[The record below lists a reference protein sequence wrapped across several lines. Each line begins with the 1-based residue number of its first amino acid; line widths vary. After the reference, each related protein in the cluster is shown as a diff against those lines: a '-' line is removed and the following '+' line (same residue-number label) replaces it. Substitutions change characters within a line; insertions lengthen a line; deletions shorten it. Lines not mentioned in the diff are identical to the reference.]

1 MFSGT
6 KLVFV
11 FKFVHKAKTSD
22 MVKQLETQ
30 TLEEQI
36 DKLNEPVDE
45 LDEPVDELDEL
56 DELSMNPSCHI
67 EHNQTE

>member
-1 MFSGT
+1 MFSDT

-45 LDEPVDELDEL
+45 LDEPVDE
-56 DELSMNPSCHI
+56 PVVPY
-67 EHNQTE
+67 

>member
-1 MFSGT
+1 MFSDT

-45 LDEPVDELDEL
+45 LDELDELDEPVDELDEPV
-56 DELSMNPSCHI
+56 DEPVVPY
-67 EHNQTE
+67 